1 MRDDHDMNAF
11 RTEPCTHV
19 DAVERG
25 MGGSPAPAGIAMA
38 SASGGQ
44 EAHIDMHDVGSDAPG
59 SGTDPGR
66 LAPLPVAGSER
77 RLRLVV
83 AGTDAAAA
91 SIPAARIYVA
101 DDGGPIRT
109 VVGADH
115 SHFVGEEAS
124 IKTGLSN
131 PYEGAVE
138 YLLIRES
145 EVRHDVLAFRTQAMR
160 MRVMVG
166 NSTREWICDHL
177 RQVRVGRAD
186 VIEAI
191 ECKPDMSYLGD
202 VGERARMTAVRKVV
216 EGLGWRFRVIYEAD
230 VLGGGERQ
238 INLGTIMAHKTK
250 QVRDDHRAAFDFMA
264 RETPHSTFGRLR
276 TALSDVRQ
284 EGAALAHAFICEG
297 RVRFDLDR
305 RLHDGSPVELLS
317 RPSFTPRLWF

>member
-101 DDGGPIRT
+101 DDGGRSGPSSEPITATSSGRRHRSRRVFPTRT
-109 VVGADH
+109 
-115 SHFVGEEAS
+115 
-124 IKTGLSN
+124 
-131 PYEGAVE
+131 
-138 YLLIRES
+138 
-145 EVRHDVLAFRTQAMR
+145 
-160 MRVMVG
+160 RVP
-166 NSTREWICDHL
+166 S
-177 RQVRVGRAD
+177 
-186 VIEAI
+186 
-191 ECKPDMSYLGD
+191 
-202 VGERARMTAVRKVV
+202 
-216 EGLGWRFRVIYEAD
+216 
-230 VLGGGERQ
+230 
-238 INLGTIMAHKTK
+238 
-250 QVRDDHRAAFDFMA
+250 
-264 RETPHSTFGRLR
+264 STF
-276 TALSDVRQ
+276 
-284 EGAALAHAFICEG
+284 
-297 RVRFDLDR
+297 
-305 RLHDGSPVELLS
+305 
-317 RPSFTPRLWF
+317 

>member
-1 MRDDHDMNAF
+1 MI
-11 RTEPCTHV
+11 V
-19 DAVERG
+19 DAARPVRSRRSDRH
-25 MGGSPAPAGIAMA
+25 GSTRDADASAFEADA
-38 SASGGQ
+38 SAS
-44 EAHIDMHDVGSDAPG
+44 ASDR
-59 SGTDPGR
+59 DR
-66 LAPLPVAGSER
+66 LAPMPAAGTER

-91 SIPAARIYVA
+91 SVPAARIYVA

-109 VVGADH
+109 VIGADH

-145 EVRHDVLAFRTQAMR
+145 EVRYDVLAFRTQAMR

-166 NSTREWICDHL
+166 NTMREWICDHL
-177 RQVRVGRAD
+177 RQVRVGQAD

-216 EGLGWRFRVIYEAD
+216 ESLGWRFRVIYEAD

-250 QVRDDHRAAFDFMA
+250 RVGDDHRAAFDLLA
-264 RETPHSTFGRLR
+264 RETTHSTFGRLR

-284 EGAALAHAFICEG
+284 EGTALAHAFICEG

-305 RLHDGSPVELLS
+305 RLHDGSPVELLP
-317 RPSFTPRLWF
+317 RPSFTPRIWF

>member
-1 MRDDHDMNAF
+1 MTADPACPVRSRRSDRHGSTRKADASAF
-11 RTEPCTHV
+11 EA
-19 DAVERG
+19 DA
-25 MGGSPAPAGIAMA
+25 ST
-38 SASGGQ
+38 SASGR
-44 EAHIDMHDVGSDAPG
+44 D
-59 SGTDPGR
+59 R
-66 LAPLPVAGSER
+66 LAPLPVAGTER

-91 SIPAARIYVA
+91 SIPSARIYVA

-115 SHFVGEEAS
+115 SHFIGEEAS
-124 IKTGLSN
+124 MKTGLSH

-177 RQVRVGRAD
+177 RQVRVGQAD

-216 EGLGWRFRVIYEAD
+216 EGLGWRFRVIYEAE

-238 INLGTIMAHKTK
+238 VNLGTIMAHKTK
-250 QVRDDHRAAFDFMA
+250 QVRDEHRAAFGLLV

-284 EGAALAHAFICEG
+284 EGTALAHAFICEG

-305 RLHDGSPVELLS
+305 RLHDGSPIELLP
-317 RPSFTPRLWF
+317 RPSFTPRIWF